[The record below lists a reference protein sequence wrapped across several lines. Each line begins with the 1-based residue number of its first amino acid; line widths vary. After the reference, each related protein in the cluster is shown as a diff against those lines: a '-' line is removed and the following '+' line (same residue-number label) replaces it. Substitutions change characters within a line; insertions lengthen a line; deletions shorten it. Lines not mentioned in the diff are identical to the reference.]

1 MTWERSQSGGNDK
14 RPAVQTTTF
23 LFVGG
28 YTNTSDVGIRVFDAS
43 DPTSDLVEIGSNDSI
58 EHPSYLAVH
67 PTEDLVYAVSEVDWF
82 DGRPG
87 GGLVA
92 LRFDSTRGSITPID
106 QVSSHGDAPC
116 HISVSPD
123 GWSIHVANYAS
134 GSVAAYRLREDGQF
148 GELIGV
154 HQHEGNGPTERQDG
168 PHAHCVRPSPDG
180 RWLYTADLGTDEVSQ
195 YRINLD
201 GLTPINT
208 LPLRAGAGPRQI
220 VVQPDMA
227 LAFIINE
234 LDNTLTACEIANDG
248 ALVPKQTITTL
259 PDRAASSIAADVQ
272 IHPSGAHIYASNRG
286 DDSIAVF
293 ALADTSTPLES
304 LGTIPAGGETPRSM
318 VVHPSGQALL
328 VANQGS
334 DSIVR
339 LPLRNGRPEAGTI
352 ATRTPEPT
360 CLAISESSI

>member
-82 DGRPG
+82 DGRSG

-92 LRFDSTRGSITPID
+92 LRFDSTTGSITPID
-106 QVSSHGDAPC
+106 QASSHGDAPC
-116 HISVSPD
+116 HISVSPN

-168 PHAHCVRPSPDG
+168 PHAESVNPSPDG
-180 RWLYTADLGTDEVSQ
+180 R
-195 YRINLD
+195 
-201 GLTPINT
+201 
-208 LPLRAGAGPRQI
+208 
-220 VVQPDMA
+220 
-227 LAFIINE
+227 
-234 LDNTLTACEIANDG
+234 
-248 ALVPKQTITTL
+248 
-259 PDRAASSIAADVQ
+259 
-272 IHPSGAHIYASNRG
+272 
-286 DDSIAVF
+286 
-293 ALADTSTPLES
+293 
-304 LGTIPAGGETPRSM
+304 
-318 VVHPSGQALL
+318 
-328 VANQGS
+328 
-334 DSIVR
+334 
-339 LPLRNGRPEAGTI
+339 
-352 ATRTPEPT
+352 
-360 CLAISESSI
+360 

>member
-1 MTWERSQSGGNDK
+1 
-14 RPAVQTTTF
+14 
-23 LFVGG
+23 
-28 YTNTSDVGIRVFDAS
+28 
-43 DPTSDLVEIGSNDSI
+43 
-58 EHPSYLAVH
+58 
-67 PTEDLVYAVSEVDWF
+67 
-82 DGRPG
+82 
-87 GGLVA
+87 
-92 LRFDSTRGSITPID
+92 
-106 QVSSHGDAPC
+106 
-116 HISVSPD
+116 
-123 GWSIHVANYAS
+123 
-134 GSVAAYRLREDGQF
+134 
-148 GELIGV
+148 
-154 HQHEGNGPTERQDG
+154 
-168 PHAHCVRPSPDG
+168 
-180 RWLYTADLGTDEVSQ
+180 
-195 YRINLD
+195 
-201 GLTPINT
+201 
-208 LPLRAGAGPRQI
+208 
-220 VVQPDMA
+220 MA
-227 LAFIINE
+227 LAFIVNE